1 MSENQNIKCP
11 VCGHDVEIFDI
22 CDVCG
27 WHNSGPD
34 ERDDDPRGPNRM
46 TLAEAKKAYRKGEKI
61 D

>member
-1 MSENQNIKCP
+1 MSENIYIKCP

-34 ERDDDPRGPNRM
+34 ERDDDPRGPNKI
-46 TLAEAKKAYRKGEKI
+46 TLGEAKEAYRKGEKI